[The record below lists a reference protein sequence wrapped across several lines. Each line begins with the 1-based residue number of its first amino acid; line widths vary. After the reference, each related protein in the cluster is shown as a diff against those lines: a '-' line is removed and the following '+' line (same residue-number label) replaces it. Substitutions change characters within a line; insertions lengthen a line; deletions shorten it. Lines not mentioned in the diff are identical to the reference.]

1 MLKKGN
7 KRKTYSNVGLATL
20 KVPLIAVELAV
31 ALLKDILE
39 KGVLIREVA
48 LNSKVSVGKGV

>member
-7 KRKTYSNVGLATL
+7 KRKTYSNAGLATL
-20 KVPLIAVELAV
+20 KAPLIVVELAV

-39 KGVLIREVA
+39 KGVLIREAA
-48 LNSKVSVGKGV
+48 LNSKVSAGKGV